1 MIKKRVTVY
10 LTDDMYQELKR
21 QSNEL
26 GLSMSAYLV
35 HLLMLFKK

>member
-10 LTDDMYQELKR
+10 LTDDMYQELKK
-21 QSNEL
+21 QANEL